1 MKWRIFTHSCPW
13 AGGLTQF
20 VWNGFTQHN
29 CIELWSH
36 SPHTD
41 ARCLIENMKK
51 LGAYTRTHGHLDHK
65 NYQLSLIF
73 LSPVRRKYYEAN
85 ISLATCPFTAQWLL
99 IKGELKPNLTQ
110 WNPIKCV
117 MYAFRVF
124 SFQNWSADFW
134 EIAVYLIF
142 LGIVEEKS
150 GTTGN
155 W

>member
-1 MKWRIFTHSCPW
+1 MKDIYALWLVH
-13 AGGLTQF
+13 GLGLTQF
-20 VWNGFTQHN
+20 VWNGFTQRN

-41 ARCLIENMKK
+41 AGCLIENMKR
-51 LGAYTRTHGHLDHK
+51 LGAHTRTHGHLDHK
-65 NYQLSLIF
+65 NYQLSLIS

-117 MYAFRVF
+117 I
-124 SFQNWSADFW
+124 SFQCTHF
-134 EIAVYLIF
+134 VYFHFRIDQRIF
-142 LGIVEEKS
+142 EKS
-150 GTTGN
+150 LCILFFLVL
-155 W
+155 